1 MTKERVRILVDS
13 SRDTGYSDG
22 LVQIEQDDIYQTT
35 NNRDYLSKAVL
46 KNYDVLAICN
56 STALK
61 YTDEELKLIREFV
74 ENGGGLLLVSSTS
87 HFERDVREPIA
98 ELGLNKIASLFG
110 AQFLSLAEGEG
121 EIDTDANP
129 LRGYTKQSLR
139 FTNHE
144 IVAGLSIDDLAI
156 TYCGIL
162 DIPKDAEV
170 LLEHT
175 ETSEPVGSCLHFGT
189 GRVLLI
195 NEQLFEK
202 ENHPVAGQF
211 IDWLGINH
219 TALASGDETI
229 PDEIPIEEQV
239 KEEGKIKIFY
249 TDFVADRVNTC
260 LKFAQKLTT
269 EMLTKFPKGED
280 IEWKIDLI
288 PSCVHDYGFGW
299 SDSVMTIGAC
309 VSNARLAYSLGV
321 EARGLLE
328 DKTPF
333 RKVNHVISEA
343 ERFEGFQ
350 FFFGIWAMKQLGF
363 GAEAVA
369 MTTQVDR
376 QFREVERTETPLG
389 IKEQSLKSMWILKA
403 LTEKY
408 GDELFVRLT
417 KTVPEKGR
425 DIGKNIPHPTFSGLD
440 TLVYYLSLAVDEDLF
455 PWFEAIPTTVH
466 PLPLLPNESDE
477 FAASVRERLNAMIRD
492 TSADTSDRSDAIA
505 SLLAITDEGKQ
516 EDSAFV
522 AKLDAE
528 DRYERL
534 IAATKRVTTCDNRAM
549 KTLEELTVD
558 TEDDGLAATAILAL
572 VRSGKVGDIIERLV
586 EIAPHQDYRYQLD
599 AGYLLEKMGHEA
611 AERFS
616 YKGLTDE
623 NGEAVVTMD
632 FKHNSELQFLPT
644 IAGRRVATCNSI
656 LQTHHFPYNTHV
668 PGIYMSWVHTAPKF
682 RRKGLSRWAFGKTMS
697 HQLVHRYS
705 CASLYTGM
713 RNPAHPMYR
722 SFGFVDGLLG
732 QSFTKALQHEQTKV
746 VEGLVIRPYAPG
758 DEVAMATVLNAFYAD
773 QVERR
778 PRRASRRRT
787 SETRLIKLA
796 EKDGEMLGYVQ
807 VQCDEKEKSVA
818 IIGFCLKSQ
827 PSDGSKHPD
836 GFLEEVGAA
845 MLCTL
850 HNDLVKREYKKIS
863 WYPEG
868 EQEKN
873 YVRRLFHNFGY
884 RSEEEDW
891 VWMLKIINLPML
903 LNELSPLLSK
913 RLNESDAYK
922 DWQGTICIKTSQ
934 HQASITIREGEIRA
948 SAEVPEDT
956 GIRLST
962 DNDTLTQFILG
973 VTTPYE
979 AYLQNELHIASMV
992 NSSVERLLETLFPRR
1007 CKSNA

>member
-1 MTKERVRILVDS
+1 MTKERIQILVDA
-13 SRDTGYSDG
+13 SRDTGHSNG
-22 LVQIEQDDIYQTT
+22 LIQIEPDDIYQTT
-35 NNRDYLSKAVL
+35 DNRDYLSKTVL

-61 YTDEELKLIREFV
+61 YTDAELKLIREFV
-74 ENGGGLLLVSSTS
+74 ENGGGLLLAAGTS

-98 ELGLNKIASLFG
+98 ELGINKIAALFG
-110 AQFLSLAEGEG
+110 ARFLTLAEGAG
-121 EIDTDANP
+121 EIDTDVNP

-139 FTNHE
+139 FTDHE

-156 TYCGIL
+156 THCGIL

-170 LLEHT
+170 FLEHS
-175 ETSEPVGSCLHFGT
+175 ETREPVGGCLHFGT

-195 NEQLFEK
+195 NHQLFQK
-202 ENHPVAGQF
+202 ENHSVAGQF

-219 TALASGDETI
+219 TSLVTGDETI
-229 PDEIPIEEQV
+229 PDEIPVEEQV

-249 TDFVADRVNTC
+249 TNFVADRVNTC
-260 LKFAQKLTT
+260 LEFAKKLTD
-269 EMLTKFPKGED
+269 EMLAKFPKGEK

-288 PSCVHDYGFGW
+288 PSCVHDYGFDW

-309 VSNARLAYSLGV
+309 VSDARLAYSLGV
-321 EARGLLE
+321 EVCGLLE
-328 DKTPF
+328 HRTPF
-333 RKVNHVISEA
+333 GKAHSVISEA
-343 ERFEGFQ
+343 ERFDGFQ
-350 FFFGIWAMKQLGF
+350 FLFGIWAMKQLGF
-363 GAEAVA
+363 GAEVA
-369 MTTQVDR
+369 TMTGQVDR
-376 QFREVERTETPLG
+376 QFREIERTRKAMG
-389 IKEQSLKSMWILKA
+389 IKEQSLQSIWILKA

-417 KTVPEKGR
+417 QTVSEKGH
-425 DIGKNIPHPTFSGLD
+425 DIGKNIPHSTFSRLD
-440 TLVYYLSLAVDEDLF
+440 RLVYYLSLTVDKDLF
-455 PWFEAIPTTVH
+455 PWFEAIRTTVH

-492 TSADTSDRSDAIA
+492 TAADTSDRTDAIT
-505 SLLAITDEGKQ
+505 SILAITDEDKQ
-516 EDSAFV
+516 EDSALV
-522 AKLDAE
+522 AKLEAE

-534 IAATKRVTTCDNRAM
+534 IAATKLVTTCDHRAM
-549 KTLEELTVD
+549 KALEALTGD
-558 TEDDGLAATAILAL
+558 TEDDGLGAIAILAL
-572 VRSGKVGDIIERLV
+572 VRNGQGGDIIERLV
-586 EIAPHQDYRYQLD
+586 EIAPHQDYRYQLE
-599 AGYLLEKMGHEA
+599 AGYLLEKIGHEA

-623 NGEAVVTMD
+623 NGAAVVTMD
-632 FKHNSELQFLPT
+632 CKHNGELQFVPT
-644 IAGRRVATCNSI
+644 IAGHRVATCNSM

-668 PGIYMSWVHTAPKF
+668 PGIYMSWVHTEDKF

-697 HQLVHRYS
+697 HQFVRQYS
-705 CASLYTGM
+705 CVSLYTGT

-722 SFGFVDGLLG
+722 SFGFVDGLLE
-732 QSFTKALQHEQTKV
+732 QTLTKTLRHEETKV
-746 VEGLVIRPYAPG
+746 VEGLVVRPYTPG

-778 PRRASRRRT
+778 PRRARRRRT

-807 VQCDEKEKSVA
+807 VQCDDKEKSVS
-818 IIGFCLKSQ
+818 IIGFCLNPQ
-827 PSDGSKHPD
+827 PSEGSEHPE
-836 GFLEEVGAA
+836 GFLEAVGAA
-845 MLCTL
+845 LLCTL

-868 EQEKN
+868 EMEKA
-873 YVRRLFHNFGY
+873 YVRRLFNNFGY
-884 RSEEEDW
+884 SSEETDW
-891 VWMLKIINLPML
+891 VWMFKIINLPML
-903 LNELSPLLSK
+903 LNELAPLLSK
-913 RLNESDAYK
+913 RLNKSNAYK
-922 DWQGTICIKTSQ
+922 DWQGTICIKTPE
-934 HQASITIREGEIRA
+934 HQASITIKDGEIRA

-1007 CKSNA
+1007 RKGNA